1 MMRTEKMILTTLKVK
16 KMTSMIL
23 ILMKKVRSQFN
34 RKETRER
41 NNEEKI
47 VWIIL
52 HFMGI
57 RNFL

>member
-1 MMRTEKMILTTLKVK
+1 MEKMILTTLKVK

-47 VWIIL
+47 VGIIL

>member
-1 MMRTEKMILTTLKVK
+1 MILTTLKVK

-47 VWIIL
+47 VGIIL